1 MITTIL
7 SGVKCYL
14 WSKETLI
21 LSFHI
26 ELYFVGLLF
35 TSYKQFFI
43 FVTEGVKTQKREDVK
58 TPLVVGGIKII
69 YCPNFQLFYKMSLEC
84 IISWRKCAPRICFCA
99 RQLLHTTS
107 TAWKQRII
115 LKNISGSTKGRCQKH
130 PEGGGAHNGAAF
142 GRKCVLPPFFSS
154 PKYTPPIFSF
164 S

>member
-1 MITTIL
+1 MITIIL

-43 FVTEGVKTQKREDVK
+43 FVTEGVKTQKREDIK
-58 TPLVVGGIKII
+58 TPLAVGGIKII

-84 IISWRKCAPRICFCA
+84 IIRGGLCFPVDWRFGINLLMIWWIWALKAVEMENLGNLEMEILLFKSWWFDDF
-99 RQLLHTTS
+99 S
-107 TAWKQRII
+107 II
-115 LKNISGSTKGRCQKH
+115 ML
-130 PEGGGAHNGAAF
+130 
-142 GRKCVLPPFFSS
+142 
-154 PKYTPPIFSF
+154 
-164 S
+164 

>member
-1 MITTIL
+1 MITIIL

-14 WSKETLI
+14 LSKETLI

-84 IISWRKCAPRICFCA
+84 IISWRKCAQMFFIFFHNVTAFLTLLNVYKFPTEITPKLRAWQKFNMGHRPR
-99 RQLLHTTS
+99 LL
-107 TAWKQRII
+107 
-115 LKNISGSTKGRCQKH
+115 L
-130 PEGGGAHNGAAF
+130 
-142 GRKCVLPPFFSS
+142 
-154 PKYTPPIFSF
+154 
-164 S
+164 